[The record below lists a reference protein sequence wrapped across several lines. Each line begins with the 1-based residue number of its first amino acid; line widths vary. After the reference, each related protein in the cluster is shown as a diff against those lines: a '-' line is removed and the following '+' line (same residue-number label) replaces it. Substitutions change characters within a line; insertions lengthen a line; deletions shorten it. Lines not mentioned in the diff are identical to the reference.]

1 MTQRIRRAVPG
12 DAGVV
17 HALLRGLAEY
27 EKLLDDFHLTQ
38 AQLDAALFCDTP
50 HIFCELAEVSGEPA
64 GLALWYR
71 TFPSF
76 SGRYG
81 MWLEDLFVTPDHR
94 GVGLGLALLTHLA
107 AIVEREGMHRM
118 EWNVLP
124 WNDPSIR
131 FYETLGAR
139 RNENWLGYTLE
150 GDALAHLAARAGQ

>member
-1 MTQRIRRAVPG
+1 MTQRIRRALPG
-12 DAGVV
+12 EAGVV
-17 HALLRGLAEY
+17 HDLLRGLAEY

-38 AQLDAALFCDTP
+38 AQLDETLFGDSP
-50 HIFCELAEVSGEPA
+50 HIFCELAEVDGEPA

-81 MWLEDLFVTPDHR
+81 MWLEDLFVKPQHR
-94 GVGLGLALLTHLA
+94 GSGLGLALLKHLA
-107 AIVEREGMHRM
+107 EIVQRDGMHRM

-131 FYETLGAR
+131 FYESLGAR
-139 RNENWLGYTLE
+139 RNENWLSYALE
-150 GDALAHLAARAGQ
+150 GDALVQLATRAEQ